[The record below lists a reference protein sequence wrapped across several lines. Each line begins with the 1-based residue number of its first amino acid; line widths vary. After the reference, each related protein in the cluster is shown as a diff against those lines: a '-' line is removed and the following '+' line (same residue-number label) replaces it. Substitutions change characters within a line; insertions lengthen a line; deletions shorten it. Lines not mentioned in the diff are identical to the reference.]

1 MSKARRQRRSRK
13 RIRLNRA
20 EELSALLTIAQTASQ
35 SLDTQK
41 ILNDTLD
48 KSLEILGFDVGYI
61 RTLDSDGK
69 NLIVRV
75 ARGLTS
81 PAFLQSAIHL
91 DTPDPIVGKVVFQTR
106 QPYISTD
113 IRKDSRFRFRLMEQ
127 EGLISAAFIPIM
139 SKNRVMGFIT
149 VGSKRL
155 HQFSKREINLV
166 EGFSS
171 QLAMALEN
179 AELYDEVNREKAYI
193 ENLVENAGDAIVS
206 TDIEHWILTWNR
218 GAEVIFGY
226 NKAEVMGRNLAV
238 LLPQDRF
245 GELEEMP
252 EHVKRTGVIRNLET
266 QRRRKDGSVIDVVL
280 AVSPVEDSEG
290 QTIGFL
296 HLAKD
301 ITEKKRY
308 EQRLKE
314 LDKMKSDFVSNV
326 SHELRT
332 PLTAIKGS
340 VDNMLDGLTGSINE
354 KQLRYLTRVKS
365 NVDRLSRLINDTLDL
380 SKIESG
386 KTELKPAQLALD
398 TLAREIVENLR
409 PLANE
414 KAIRIEV
421 LSPGPSVKAWADRDK
436 VTQVFMNLI
445 GNALKFTP
453 PQGRVTVAVRQNG
466 DQWVQVSV
474 SDTGPGI
481 PLEEAAKIFDK
492 FYQIAHVAK
501 QKTKGTGLGLSIS
514 KALIEMHGGK
524 IWLESEAGKGSAFFF
539 TLPAEQGWKSQPPV

>member
-1 MSKARRQRRSRK
+1 
-13 RIRLNRA
+13 
-20 EELSALLTIAQTASQ
+20 
-35 SLDTQK
+35 
-41 ILNDTLD
+41 
-48 KSLEILGFDVGYI
+48 
-61 RTLDSDGK
+61 
-69 NLIVRV
+69 
-75 ARGLTS
+75 
-81 PAFLQSAIHL
+81 
-91 DTPDPIVGKVVFQTR
+91 
-106 QPYISTD
+106 
-113 IRKDSRFRFRLMEQ
+113 
-127 EGLISAAFIPIM
+127 
-139 SKNRVMGFIT
+139 
-149 VGSKRL
+149 
-155 HQFSKREINLV
+155 
-166 EGFSS
+166 
-171 QLAMALEN
+171 
-179 AELYDEVNREKAYI
+179 
-193 ENLVENAGDAIVS
+193 
-206 TDIEHWILTWNR
+206 
-218 GAEVIFGY
+218 
-226 NKAEVMGRNLAV
+226 
-238 LLPQDRF
+238 
-245 GELEEMP
+245 
-252 EHVKRTGVIRNLET
+252 
-266 QRRRKDGSVIDVVL
+266 VVL
-280 AVSPVEDSEG
+280 AVSPIEDSEG

-340 VDNMLDGLTGSINE
+340 VDNMLDGLTGPINE

-386 KTELKPAQLALD
+386 RTELKPAQLALD
-398 TLAREIVENLR
+398 TLAREIAENLR

-481 PLEEAAKIFDK
+481 PLEEAAKIFHK
-492 FYQIAHVAK
+492 FYQIAHGAK
-501 QKTKGTGLGLSIS
+501 QKAKGTGLGLAIS

-524 IWLESEAGKGSAFFF
+524 IWVESELGKGSAFFF
-539 TLPAEQGWKSQPPV
+539 TLPAEQG